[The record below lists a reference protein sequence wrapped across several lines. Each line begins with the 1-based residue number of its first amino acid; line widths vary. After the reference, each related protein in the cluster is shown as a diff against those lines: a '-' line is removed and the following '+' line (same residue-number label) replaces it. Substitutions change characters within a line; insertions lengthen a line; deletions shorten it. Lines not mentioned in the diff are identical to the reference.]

1 MPHRKLNNIPRKD
14 KILKLRAE
22 GRSYRE
28 IQKILGCSKSTIAYH
43 CDGGKEK
50 ARILRNLKKRKPIC
64 RKVSSFRVRCSKANH
79 DGIRKKLKTF
89 KRKLGGT
96 RYKNKSHA
104 VVNNINKNYTCRD
117 VLKKIG
123 ENPICY
129 LTGKKIDLN
138 KPETYHLDHI
148 IPTAKGGTNDLDN
161 LGICLKEAN
170 YAKGELSLQ
179 ELYQLCEDILS
190 WRDSELNILNNKSV
204 GRAKF
209 SQK

>member
-1 MPHRKLNNIPRKD
+1 MQYRKINNTPRKAS
-14 KILKLRAE
+14 ILKLRSE
-22 GRSYRE
+22 GKSYRE
-28 IQKILGCSKSTIAYH
+28 IEKILGCSKSTIAYH

-50 ARILRNLKKRKPIC
+50 ARIKKSLKNRKPIC

-79 DGIRKKLKTF
+79 DGVRKKLKTF
-89 KRKLGGT
+89 KRKLSGT

-104 VVNNINKNYTCRD
+104 VVNNINKNYTCND

-123 ENPICY
+123 QNPICY

-148 IPTAKGGTNDLDN
+148 VPSSKGGTNDLDN

-170 YAKGELSLQ
+170 YAKGELSVK
-179 ELYQLCEDILS
+179 ELYKLCEDILA
-190 WRDSELNILNNKSV
+190 WRDKNSS
-204 GRAKF
+204 
-209 SQK
+209 